1 MNHHGKKED
10 QPADYIL
17 EHLRQVPSMSAGE
30 LADASYTSKATVVR
44 LCQKLGL
51 TGYQEFKIR
60 LVEEISQKDR
70 IGRILA
76 NEPIT
81 GKSTYSDIINTLPA
95 LYDKAITN
103 TRLSFD
109 KNVMIRIHN
118 YLQKAECIDIY
129 GIGISYHLA
138 KEAAFKFATLGIEC
152 SAYES
157 INGHYLAARK
167 DKKTVAFLLSFTG
180 ANRTV
185 VRIARYLREATGNYV
200 IGIAVPHGDTLRQWC
215 HEMVEIPNRDSLLS
229 LDVISSFVAANY
241 VFDVF
246 FALCLSKM
254 YDEHTA
260 SSIEMLHHMHLLLLT
275 GKNGPSFQKRRFF
288 FCAF

>member
-1 MNHHGKKED
+1 MLLEKLREEKQFTSHEKTV
-10 QPADYIL
+10 ADYIL

-30 LADASYTSKATVVR
+30 LADASYTSKATLVR

-118 YLQKAECIDIY
+118 YL
-129 GIGISYHLA
+129 
-138 KEAAFKFATLGIEC
+138 T
-152 SAYES
+152 
-157 INGHYLAARK
+157 
-167 DKKTVAFLLSFTG
+167 
-180 ANRTV
+180 
-185 VRIARYLREATGNYV
+185 
-200 IGIAVPHGDTLRQWC
+200 
-215 HEMVEIPNRDSLLS
+215 
-229 LDVISSFVAANY
+229 
-241 VFDVF
+241 
-246 FALCLSKM
+246 
-254 YDEHTA
+254 
-260 SSIEMLHHMHLLLLT
+260 
-275 GKNGPSFQKRRFF
+275 
-288 FCAF
+288 

>member
-1 MNHHGKKED
+1 MSHHGKKED

-51 TGYQEFKIR
+51 RGYQEFKIR

-129 GIGISYHLA
+129 GTGISYHLA

-200 IGIAVPHGDTLRQWC
+200 IGIAGPHGDTLRQWC
-215 HEMVEIPNRDSLLS
+215 HETVEIPNRDSLLS

-254 YDEHTA
+254 YEEHTA

>member
-1 MNHHGKKED
+1 MLLEKLREEKQFTSHEKTV
-10 QPADYIL
+10 ADYIL

-103 TRLSFD
+103 PRLSFD

-118 YLQKAECIDIY
+118 YL
-129 GIGISYHLA
+129 
-138 KEAAFKFATLGIEC
+138 T
-152 SAYES
+152 
-157 INGHYLAARK
+157 
-167 DKKTVAFLLSFTG
+167 
-180 ANRTV
+180 
-185 VRIARYLREATGNYV
+185 
-200 IGIAVPHGDTLRQWC
+200 
-215 HEMVEIPNRDSLLS
+215 
-229 LDVISSFVAANY
+229 
-241 VFDVF
+241 
-246 FALCLSKM
+246 
-254 YDEHTA
+254 
-260 SSIEMLHHMHLLLLT
+260 
-275 GKNGPSFQKRRFF
+275 
-288 FCAF
+288 